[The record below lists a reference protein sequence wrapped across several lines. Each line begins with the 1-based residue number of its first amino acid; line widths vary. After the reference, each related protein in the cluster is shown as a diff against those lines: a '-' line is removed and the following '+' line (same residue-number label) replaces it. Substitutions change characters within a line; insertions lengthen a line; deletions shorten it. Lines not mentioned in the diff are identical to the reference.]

1 MPVISRFY
9 GIVVFMNYREH
20 EPPHFHV
27 LYQDQE
33 ISVEILTGIIEGK
46 MSKRAL
52 RMVFEWS
59 ELHYNELLDNW
70 ERVKARKPLQPIEPL
85 P

>member
-9 GIVVFMNYREH
+9 GIAVFMNYREH

-27 LYQDQE
+27 VYQDQE
-33 ISVEILTGIIEGK
+33 ISVEIKTGIVEGK

-52 RMVFEWS
+52 RMVFEWA
-59 ELHYNELLDNW
+59 ELHHDELLENW
-70 ERVKARKPLQPIEPL
+70 ERVRTRKPLHKIDAL
-85 P
+85 A